1 MNIGTKL
8 NNAKFGQQ
16 MQNDFSRKLKQILK
30 LFTKITHILELPINL
45 FWSLQ
50 KVQIEPLSYW
60 MLVQGSKM
68 SNLVDEY
75 KIIFWETE
83 ANLETS
89 RRLSPYNGVSY
100 KFFEIWKKPESNL
113 RSNWILVQ
121 GFQISN
127 LLNERKTI
135 FLEKRYWLRNFLETF
150 FPYWN
155 YL

>member
-30 LFTKITHILELPINL
+30 LFTKITHILEFPINL

-75 KIIFWETE
+75 KVIFRETE

-100 KFFEIWKKPESNL
+100 KFLKSEKSLNRIFWVTEYWYKAFK
-113 RSNWILVQ
+113 
-121 GFQISN
+121 FQICSTN
-127 LLNERKTI
+127 AKLFFWKSDSD
-135 FLEKRYWLRNFLETF
+135 FETF
-150 FPYWN
+150 
-155 YL
+155 